1 MDTNELHYKQ
11 KQIHRLRKE
20 TYGYPKRNTAE
31 GREELAGSD
40 QHVHLKTGAAVVQ
53 PLSCV

>member
-11 KQIHRLRKE
+11 KRIHRLRKE

-53 PLSCV
+53 PLNCV